1 MANKIQRKW
10 ILNNKNQKVAP
21 YTMVS
26 QVLDDTSG
34 TGLDV
39 ILKKILLETNVK
51 FENLFFF
58 SEEIQSTESE
68 TQAFKRLLEYGKNKV
83 IVLDKSLQLT
93 EDVVIP
99 SNISIVGAHP
109 AIVLDCDETKKT
121 NHLIFRNMENT
132 KISNLTI
139 KIPLSYSIGNGNG
152 GYLTWSNCSFEN
164 ITFDCEG
171 SLEFYL
177 YGTNVIFKNCYFKG
191 QENQSEQT
199 FIYRNLNDYNKVCL
213 FKDNKIEYFNNIT
226 FGEKNNIV
234 KNLYLLNDSN
244 FNIESLENC
253 YYQEIYLENC
263 MGQIS
268 LAECFNSVVEIF
280 AKKNYYSNDSSL
292 NQRDALFNI
301 VDCEGNSFNLKYDNS
316 ETVNSYGYGVKINKK
331 NTSNKIS
338 IENLTALDTDALI
351 LKDYWTS
358 SDLQESVPLR
368 LDLTDINQTEEIIQ
382 DLGNGYYNIQSDN
395 QTLDL
400 SVPIRNF
407 MIKDTGKMKTTYPV
421 YFKTFNNIQ
430 DAVVTISCKESGS
443 PSAKGY
449 LLYED
454 SKNSG
459 ISLTSHP
466 YVTLKLSGNFNDVI
480 VSLKTILSE
489 SNYKVDIPLKQ
500 SYEE

>member
-1 MANKIQRKW
+1 MASEIQRKW
-10 ILNNKNQKVAP
+10 ILNHKNQKVAP

-34 TGLDV
+34 TGLDI
-39 ILKKILLETNVK
+39 ILKKILLETNTK

-68 TQAFKRLLEYGKNKV
+68 TQAFKRLLKYGQNKV

-99 SNISIVGAHP
+99 SNISIVGAHS
-109 AIVLDCDETKKT
+109 AIILDCDETKKT

-139 KIPLSYSIGNGNG
+139 KIPLSYSIGNGEG

-164 ITFDCEG
+164 ITFNCEG
-171 SLEFYL
+171 NLEFYL
-177 YGTNVIFKNCYFKG
+177 YGTNTIFKNCYFKG
-191 QENQSEQT
+191 QENQSKQT
-199 FIYRNLNDYNKVCL
+199 FVYRNLNTYNQVCL
-213 FKDNKIEYFNNIT
+213 FENNKIEYFNNIV
-226 FGEKNNIV
+226 FGEKNNII

-244 FNIESLENC
+244 FSIESSENC
-253 YYQEIYLENC
+253 YYQNIYLENC

-268 LAECFNSVVEIF
+268 LTDCFNNIIEIF

-292 NQRDALFNI
+292 DQRDALFNI
-301 VDCEGNSFNLKYDNS
+301 VDCEGNSFNLRYDNS
-316 ETVNSYGYGVKINKK
+316 EIVNSYEYGVKINKK
-331 NTSNKIS
+331 NTSNKMS
-338 IENLTALDTDALI
+338 IENLTALDTNALI

-358 SDLQESVPLR
+358 SDLQDSTPLR
-368 LDLTDINQTEEIIQ
+368 LDLTDINQEEENVQ
-382 DLGNGYYNIQSDN
+382 DLGNGYYNIQSNN

-400 SVPIRNF
+400 TIPIRNF
-407 MIKDTGKMKTTYPV
+407 MIKDTGMMKNTYPI
-421 YFKTFNNIQ
+421 YFKVFNNNQ
-430 DAVVTISCKESGS
+430 NAVVTISCKESGS

-459 ISLTSHP
+459 VSLTSHP
-466 YVTLKLSGNFNDVI
+466 YITLKLSGNFNDVI
-480 VSLKTILSE
+480 ISLKTILSE
-489 SNYKVDIPLKQ
+489 SNYKVDIPSKQ